1 MILSGMIL
9 LVFGSKG
16 SSVGNCP
23 NVSCRSRQVIHGS
36 IACNTYVVVGRSRGL
51 MLMLNTDRVS
61 SVIDPNDD
69 LLLGIDIM
77 LGIATMAN

>member
-1 MILSGMIL
+1 
-9 LVFGSKG
+9 
-16 SSVGNCP
+16 
-23 NVSCRSRQVIHGS
+23 
-36 IACNTYVVVGRSRGL
+36 